1 MPSTIKEKIQQLR
14 DTIRY
19 HDRKYY
25 VENNP
30 EITDYDYD
38 QLLKELQHLEK
49 LHPDLITPD
58 SPTQRVSGE
67 PLTQFST
74 IEHRIPMLSI
84 DNTYS
89 DRELKEF
96 DQRIKRMADIDAH
109 RDIEYVVELK
119 IDGVAITLCYE
130 NGLFVRGATRGDG
143 FKGDDV
149 SANLRTL
156 RQIPL
161 ILEISD
167 KKHKIPPVIEIR
179 GEIYLPNSEFQR
191 LNEER
196 EEEGEPQFANPRNAA
211 AGSLK
216 LLDSRITAQRRL
228 RLFAYAIGYFE
239 GIEPKTHIE
248 CLELIRRFGLP
259 VNPHARLCNN
269 IEEVIHCCNEWDN
282 RRGELDYMVDGMVIK
297 VNSLGLHDQLGVT
310 SKAPRWVI
318 SFKFQPEQ
326 AVTKIE
332 EIVVQ
337 VGKTGTLTPVANLT
351 PVLLA
356 GTTVSRATLHNFDEI
371 RRKDIRKGDHVV
383 LQKAGEIIPQVVSV
397 LKEKRQ
403 GTEIP
408 FTEPSTCPE
417 CKEKV
422 VRDDTEVY
430 LRCHNPFCQAQV
442 KRRIQYFA
450 GRDAMD
456 IEGLG
461 PALVEQLVDKGFVKD
476 YADIYYIK
484 YDDLV
489 NLKDFSVGEF
499 VPPLTIEKLCKVIND
514 DSYDFTLKT
523 TINTID
529 WLNELLKVSNFYD
542 ILLIKKPNINFSK
555 NIKDLFGKNKDYR
568 NKSFSFL
575 NNAEQNNIKRLN
587 RLLLKKTYPKETPK
601 NHLMGEKSSSNLI
614 QAIEASKH
622 RDLDRLICALGI
634 LNVGSHTAEVL
645 AERFD
650 TLDKLANATQEE
662 LEGIY
667 EIGPVVAK
675 SILRFFQNK
684 HTQEIIE
691 KLKAG
696 GVNTKKLATQKLVK
710 NPKVSGKS
718 FLITGTLQKYSRKE
732 AETLIKSLGGRVLS
746 SVSKKTDYLV
756 AGEEPGSKLDKAR
769 ELSVHI
775 LDEEAFAQIIQ
786 IP

>member
-1 MPSTIKEKIQQLR
+1 MPSTTKEKIKQLR

-19 HDRKYY
+19 HDQKYY

-30 EITDYDYD
+30 EITDYEYD

-49 LHPDLITPD
+49 LHPELITPD

-67 PLTQFST
+67 PLTQFPT
-74 IEHRIPMLSI
+74 IEHRVPMLSI

-89 DRELKEF
+89 DDELREF
-96 DQRIKRMADIDAH
+96 DQRIKRMAEIDAYQ
-109 RDIEYVVELK
+109 DIEYVVELK
-119 IDGVAITLCYE
+119 IDGVAITLWYE
-130 NGLFVRGATRGDG
+130 NGLFARGATRGDG

-149 SANLRTL
+149 SANLKTI

-161 ILEISD
+161 ILEPSD
-167 KKHKIPPVIEIR
+167 KKHKIPPLIEIR
-179 GEIYLPNSEFQR
+179 GEIYLPNKEFQR

-216 LLDSRITAQRRL
+216 LLDPRITAQRRL
-228 RLFAYAIGYFE
+228 RLFAYAIGYSE
-239 GIEPKTHIE
+239 GLELKTHIQ
-248 CLELIRRFGLP
+248 CLEFIRGFGLP
-259 VNPHARLCNN
+259 VNPHTQLCKN
-269 IEEVIHCCNEWDN
+269 IEEVIRYCNEWDKQ
-282 RRGELDYMVDGMVIK
+282 RGELDYMVDGMVIK
-297 VNSLGLHDQLGVT
+297 VNSLDLHDQLGAT
-310 SKAPRWVI
+310 SKSPRWVI

-326 AVTKIE
+326 AITKIE

-371 RRKDIRKGDHVV
+371 RRKDIREGDHVI
-383 LQKAGEIIPQVVSV
+383 LQKAGEIIPQVVTV
-397 LKEKRQ
+397 LKEKRK

-408 FTEPSTCPE
+408 FTEPISCPE
-417 CKEKV
+417 CKGKV

-430 LRCHNPFCQAQV
+430 LRCRNPFCQAQV

-476 YADIYYIK
+476 YADIYYLK
-484 YDDLV
+484 YEDLIS
-489 NLKDFSVGEF
+489 LE
-499 VPPLTIEKLCKVIND
+499 
-514 DSYDFTLKT
+514 
-523 TINTID
+523 
-529 WLNELLKVSNFYD
+529 
-542 ILLIKKPNINFSK
+542 
-555 NIKDLFGKNKDYR
+555 R
-568 NKSFSFL
+568 
-575 NNAEQNNIKRLN
+575 
-587 RLLLKKTYPKETPK
+587 
-601 NHLMGEKSSSNLI
+601 MGEKSSQNLI
-614 QAIEASKH
+614 HAIEESKH

-650 TLDKLANATQEE
+650 TLDKLPNATQEE

-684 HTQEIIE
+684 HTQEIIK
-691 KLKAG
+691 KLKTG
-696 GVNTKKLATQKLVK
+696 GVNTRKLVTQKLVK

-718 FLITGTLQKYSRKE
+718 FVVTGTLQKYSRKE

-756 AGEEPGSKLDKAR
+756 AGEEPGSKLGKAR
-769 ELSVHI
+769 ELNVHI
-775 LDEEAFAQIIQ
+775 LDETAFEKMIQ

>member
-1 MPSTIKEKIQQLR
+1 MPSTIKEKIQKLR

-19 HDRKYY
+19 HDQKYY
-25 VENNP
+25 VENIP
-30 EITDYDYD
+30 EITDYEYD

-49 LHPDLITPD
+49 LHPELITPD
-58 SPTQRVSGE
+58 SPTQRVGGE
-67 PLTQFST
+67 PITQFPT
-74 IEHRIPMLSI
+74 IEHRVPMLSI

-89 DRELKEF
+89 DDELREF
-96 DQRIKRMADIDAH
+96 DQRIKRMADIETH
-109 RDIEYVVELK
+109 QDIEYVVELK
-119 IDGVAITLCYE
+119 IDGVAVTIWYE
-130 NGLFVRGATRGDG
+130 NGLFTRGATRGDG

-149 SANLRTL
+149 SANLRTI

-161 ILEISD
+161 RLEPSD
-167 KKHKIPPVIEIR
+167 KKHKIPSVIEIR
-179 GEIYLPNSEFQR
+179 GEIYLPNKEFQR
-191 LNEER
+191 LNDER

-216 LLDSRITAQRRL
+216 LLDSRITARRRL
-228 RLFAYAIGYFE
+228 RLFAYAIGYLE
-239 GIEPKTHIE
+239 GIEPKTHLQ
-248 CLELIRRFGLP
+248 CLELISRFGLP

-269 IEEVIHCCNEWDN
+269 IEEVIHYCNEWDN

-371 RRKDIRKGDHVV
+371 RRKDIRKGDHVI
-383 LQKAGEIIPQVVSV
+383 LQKAGEIIPQVVTV
-397 LKEKRQ
+397 LKEKRK

-422 VRDDTEVY
+422 VRNDTEVY
-430 LRCHNPFCQAQV
+430 LRCHNPFCQAQA

-450 GRDAMD
+450 SRDAMD

-476 YADIYYIK
+476 YADIYYLK
-484 YDDLV
+484 YEDL
-489 NLKDFSVGEF
+489 
-499 VPPLTIEKLCKVIND
+499 I
-514 DSYDFTLKT
+514 TL
-523 TINTID
+523 
-529 WLNELLKVSNFYD
+529 E
-542 ILLIKKPNINFSK
+542 
-555 NIKDLFGKNKDYR
+555 R
-568 NKSFSFL
+568 
-575 NNAEQNNIKRLN
+575 
-587 RLLLKKTYPKETPK
+587 
-601 NHLMGEKSSSNLI
+601 MGEKSSQNLI
-614 QAIEASKH
+614 HAIEESKH

-650 TLDKLANATQEE
+650 MLDKLANATQEG

-675 SILRFFQNK
+675 SILGFFQNK
-684 HTQEIIE
+684 RILEIIE
-691 KLKAG
+691 KLKAS

-710 NPKVSGKS
+710 NPKVAGKS
-718 FLITGTLQKYSRKE
+718 FVITGTLQKYSRKE
-732 AETLIKSLGGRVLS
+732 AEMLIKRLGGRVLS

-769 ELSVHI
+769 ELNVHI
-775 LDEEAFAQIIQ
+775 LDEEAFKKMIG
-786 IP
+786 

>member
-1 MPSTIKEKIQQLR
+1 MSSTIKGKIQQLR

-30 EITDYDYD
+30 EITDYEYD
-38 QLLKELQHLEK
+38 QLLKELQRLEK
-49 LHPDLITPD
+49 LHPELITPD
-58 SPTQRVSGE
+58 SPTQRVGGE
-67 PLTQFST
+67 PITQFPT
-74 IEHRIPMLSI
+74 IEHRVPMLSI

-89 DRELKEF
+89 DDELREF
-96 DQRIKRMADIDAH
+96 DQRIKRMTEIETH
-109 RDIEYVVELK
+109 QDIEYVVELK
-119 IDGVAITLCYE
+119 IDGVAVTLSYE

-149 SANLRTL
+149 SANLRTI

-161 ILEISD
+161 RLELSD
-167 KKHKIPPVIEIR
+167 KQYKIPPVIEIR
-179 GEIYLPNSEFQR
+179 GEIYLPNKEFQR
-191 LNEER
+191 LNDER

-216 LLDSRITAQRRL
+216 LLDSRITARRRL

-239 GIEPKTHIE
+239 GIEPKTHIQ

-259 VNPHARLCNN
+259 VNPHARFCNN
-269 IEEVIHCCNEWDN
+269 IEEVIHYCNEWGN
-282 RRGELDYMVDGMVIK
+282 RREELDYMVDGMVIK
-297 VNSLGLHDQLGVT
+297 VNSLCLHDQLGVT

-371 RRKDIRKGDHVV
+371 RRKDIREGDHVV

-397 LKEKRQ
+397 LKEKRK
-403 GTEIP
+403 GNEIP
-408 FTEPSTCPE
+408 FTEPISCPE
-417 CKEKV
+417 CKGKA
-422 VRDDTEVY
+422 VRDDEEVY

-476 YADIYYIK
+476 YADVYYLR
-484 YDDLV
+484 YEDLV
-489 NLKDFSVGEF
+489 
-499 VPPLTIEKLCKVIND
+499 
-514 DSYDFTLKT
+514 TL
-523 TINTID
+523 
-529 WLNELLKVSNFYD
+529 E
-542 ILLIKKPNINFSK
+542 
-555 NIKDLFGKNKDYR
+555 R
-568 NKSFSFL
+568 
-575 NNAEQNNIKRLN
+575 
-587 RLLLKKTYPKETPK
+587 
-601 NHLMGEKSSSNLI
+601 MGEKSSQNLI
-614 QAIEASKH
+614 HAIEESKH

-634 LNVGSHTAEVL
+634 LNVGLHTAEVL

-675 SILRFFQNK
+675 SILGFFQNK
-684 HTQEIIE
+684 HIQEIIE
-691 KLKAG
+691 KLKAS

-710 NPKVSGKS
+710 NPKVAGKS
-718 FLITGTLQKYSRKE
+718 FVITGTLQKYSRKE

-756 AGEEPGSKLDKAR
+756 AGEEPGSKLDNAR
-769 ELSVHI
+769 ELNVHV
-775 LDEEAFAQIIQ
+775 LDEEAFEKIIQ

>member
-1 MPSTIKEKIQQLR
+1 MPSTIKEKIQKLR
-14 DTIRY
+14 DTIRH

-30 EITDYDYD
+30 EITDYEYD
-38 QLLKELQHLEK
+38 QLLKELHHLEE
-49 LHPDLITPD
+49 LHPEFVTPD
-58 SPTQRVSGE
+58 SPTRRVGGE
-67 PLTQFST
+67 PLTQFPT

-89 DRELKEF
+89 DNELKEF
-96 DQRIKRMADIDAH
+96 DQRIKRMADIETH

-119 IDGVAITLCYE
+119 IDGVAITLWYE

-149 SANLRTL
+149 SANLKTI

-161 ILEISD
+161 ILEPSD

-179 GEIYLPNSEFQR
+179 GEIYLPNREFQR
-191 LNEER
+191 LNEQR

-216 LLDSRITAQRRL
+216 LLDPRITAQRRL
-228 RLFAYAIGYFE
+228 RLFAYAIGFSE
-239 GIEPKTHIE
+239 GLELKTHIQ
-248 CLELIRRFGLP
+248 CLESIRGFGLP
-259 VNPHARLCNN
+259 VNPYTQLCKN
-269 IEEVIHCCNEWDN
+269 IEEVIRYCNEWDK
-282 RRGELDYMVDGMVIK
+282 RRGALDYMVDGMVIK
-297 VNSLGLHDQLGVT
+297 VNALDLHDQLGAT

-371 RRKDIRKGDHVV
+371 RRKDIREGDYVI
-383 LQKAGEIIPQVVSV
+383 LQKAGEIIPQVVTV
-397 LKEKRQ
+397 LKEKRK

-476 YADIYYIK
+476 YADIYYLR
-484 YDDLV
+484 YEDL
-489 NLKDFSVGEF
+489 
-499 VPPLTIEKLCKVIND
+499 I
-514 DSYDFTLKT
+514 TL
-523 TINTID
+523 
-529 WLNELLKVSNFYD
+529 E
-542 ILLIKKPNINFSK
+542 
-555 NIKDLFGKNKDYR
+555 R
-568 NKSFSFL
+568 
-575 NNAEQNNIKRLN
+575 
-587 RLLLKKTYPKETPK
+587 
-601 NHLMGEKSSSNLI
+601 MGEKSSSNLI
-614 QAIEASKH
+614 QAIEAGKH

-650 TLDKLANATQEE
+650 TLDKLANTTQEE

-675 SILRFFQNK
+675 SIVAFFQNK

-696 GVNTKKLATQKLVK
+696 GVNTRKLATQKSGK
-710 NPKVSGKS
+710 NPKISGKS
-718 FLITGTLQKYSRKE
+718 FVVTGTLQKYSRKE

-746 SVSKKTDYLV
+746 GVSKKTDYLV
-756 AGEEPGSKLDKAR
+756 VGEDPGSKLDKAR
-769 ELSVHI
+769 ELNVHV
-775 LDEEAFAQIIQ
+775 LDETAFEKMIQ

>member
-1 MPSTIKEKIQQLR
+1 MPSTTKEKIKQLR

-19 HDRKYY
+19 HDQKYY

-30 EITDYDYD
+30 EITDYEYD

-49 LHPDLITPD
+49 LHPELITPD

-67 PLTQFST
+67 PLTQFPT
-74 IEHRIPMLSI
+74 IEHRVPMLSI

-89 DRELKEF
+89 DDELREF
-96 DQRIKRMADIDAH
+96 DQRIKRMAEIDAYQ
-109 RDIEYVVELK
+109 DIEYVVELK
-119 IDGVAITLCYE
+119 IDGVAITLWYE
-130 NGLFVRGATRGDG
+130 NGLFARGATRGDG

-149 SANLRTL
+149 SANLKTI

-161 ILEISD
+161 ILEPSD
-167 KKHKIPPVIEIR
+167 KKHKIPPLIEIR
-179 GEIYLPNSEFQR
+179 GEIYLPNKEFQR

-216 LLDSRITAQRRL
+216 LLDPRITAQRRL
-228 RLFAYAIGYFE
+228 RLFAYAIGYSE
-239 GIEPKTHIE
+239 GLELKTHIQ
-248 CLELIRRFGLP
+248 CLEFIRGFGLP
-259 VNPHARLCNN
+259 VNPHTQLCKN
-269 IEEVIHCCNEWDN
+269 IEEVIRYCNEWDK

-297 VNSLGLHDQLGVT
+297 VNSLDLHDQLGAT

-371 RRKDIRKGDHVV
+371 RRKDIREGDHVI
-383 LQKAGEIIPQVVSV
+383 LQKAGEIIPQVVTV
-397 LKEKRQ
+397 LKEKRK

-408 FTEPSTCPE
+408 FTEPISCPE
-417 CKEKV
+417 CKGKV

-430 LRCHNPFCQAQV
+430 LRCRNPFCQAQV

-476 YADIYYIK
+476 YADIYYLK
-484 YDDLV
+484 YEDLIS
-489 NLKDFSVGEF
+489 LE
-499 VPPLTIEKLCKVIND
+499 
-514 DSYDFTLKT
+514 
-523 TINTID
+523 
-529 WLNELLKVSNFYD
+529 
-542 ILLIKKPNINFSK
+542 
-555 NIKDLFGKNKDYR
+555 R
-568 NKSFSFL
+568 
-575 NNAEQNNIKRLN
+575 
-587 RLLLKKTYPKETPK
+587 
-601 NHLMGEKSSSNLI
+601 MGEKSSQNLI
-614 QAIEASKH
+614 HAIEESKH

-650 TLDKLANATQEE
+650 TLDKLPNATQEE

-684 HTQEIIE
+684 HTQEIIK
-691 KLKAG
+691 KLKTG
-696 GVNTKKLATQKLVK
+696 GVNTRKLVTQKLVK

-718 FLITGTLQKYSRKE
+718 FVVTGTLQKYSRKE

-756 AGEEPGSKLDKAR
+756 AGEEPGSKLGKAR
-769 ELSVHI
+769 ELNVHI
-775 LDEEAFAQIIQ
+775 LDETAFEKMIQ

>member
-1 MPSTIKEKIQQLR
+1 MPTTNNEKVQQLR

-30 EITDYDYD
+30 EITDCEYD
-38 QLLKELQHLEK
+38 QLLNELHHLEE
-49 LHPDLITPD
+49 LHPEFVTPD
-58 SPTQRVSGE
+58 SPTRRVGGE
-67 PLTQFST
+67 PLTQFPT

-89 DRELKEF
+89 DNELKEF
-96 DQRIKRMADIDAH
+96 DQRIKRMADIETH

-119 IDGVAITLCYE
+119 IDGVAITLWYE
-130 NGLFVRGATRGDG
+130 NGLFARGATRGDG

-149 SANLRTL
+149 SANLKTI

-161 ILEISD
+161 ILEPSD

-179 GEIYLPNSEFQR
+179 GEIYLPNNEFQR
-191 LNEER
+191 LNDTR

-216 LLDSRITAQRRL
+216 LLDPRITAQRRL
-228 RLFAYAIGYFE
+228 RLFAYAVGYFE
-239 GIEPKTHIE
+239 GLELKTHIQ
-248 CLELIRRFGLP
+248 CLELIRGFGFP
-259 VNPHARLCNN
+259 VNTHTRSCKN
-269 IEEVIHCCNEWDN
+269 IEEVIHYCNEWDK

-297 VNSLGLHDQLGVT
+297 VNSLDLHNQLGVT

-326 AVTKIE
+326 AITKIE

-371 RRKDIRKGDHVV
+371 RRKDIREGDHVI
-383 LQKAGEIIPQVVSV
+383 LQKAGEIIPQVVTV
-397 LKEKRQ
+397 LKEKRK
-403 GTEIP
+403 GTEKP
-408 FTEPSTCPE
+408 FAEPTICPE
-417 CKEKV
+417 CEGKV
-422 VRDDTEVY
+422 VRDGEEVY
-430 LRCHNPFCQAQV
+430 LRCHNPCCQAQV

-476 YADIYYIK
+476 YADIYYLRHE
-484 YDDLV
+484 DL
-489 NLKDFSVGEF
+489 
-499 VPPLTIEKLCKVIND
+499 I
-514 DSYDFTLKT
+514 TL
-523 TINTID
+523 
-529 WLNELLKVSNFYD
+529 E
-542 ILLIKKPNINFSK
+542 
-555 NIKDLFGKNKDYR
+555 R
-568 NKSFSFL
+568 
-575 NNAEQNNIKRLN
+575 
-587 RLLLKKTYPKETPK
+587 
-601 NHLMGEKSSSNLI
+601 MGGKSSQNLI
-614 QAIEASKH
+614 HAIEESKH

-675 SILRFFQNK
+675 SILGFFQNN
-684 HTQEIIE
+684 HTQEIIK

-696 GVNTKKLATQKLVK
+696 GVNTKKLATHKSGK
-710 NPKVSGKS
+710 NLKISGKS
-718 FLITGTLQKYSRKE
+718 FVVTGTLQKYSRKE

-756 AGEEPGSKLDKAR
+756 VGEEPGSKLDKAR
-769 ELSVHI
+769 ELNVHV
-775 LDEEAFAQIIQ
+775 LDETAFEKLIQ

>member
-1 MPSTIKEKIQQLR
+1 MPSTIKEKIQILR

-30 EITDYDYD
+30 EITDYEYD

-49 LHPDLITPD
+49 LHPELITTD
-58 SPTQRVSGE
+58 SPTQRVGGE
-67 PLTQFST
+67 PLTQFPT

-89 DRELKEF
+89 DKELKEF
-96 DQRIKRMADIDAH
+96 DQRIKRMAEIETH
-109 RDIEYVVELK
+109 QDIEYVVELK

-149 SANLRTL
+149 SANIRTL

-161 ILEISD
+161 ILELSD
-167 KKHKIPPVIEIR
+167 KKHKIPLVIEIR

-239 GIEPKTHIE
+239 GIEPKTHIQ

-259 VNPHARLCNN
+259 VNPHARLCKN
-269 IEEVIHCCNEWDN
+269 IEEVIRYCNEWDK

-297 VNSLGLHDQLGVT
+297 VNSLDLHDQLGAT

-326 AVTKIE
+326 AITKIE

-371 RRKDIRKGDHVV
+371 RRKDIREGDHVV

-397 LKEKRQ
+397 LKEKRN
-403 GTEIP
+403 GSEKP
-408 FTEPSTCPE
+408 FAEPTTCPE
-417 CKEKV
+417 CDGNV
-422 VRDDTEVY
+422 VRGGEEVF

-476 YADIYYIK
+476 YADIYYLK
-484 YDDLV
+484 YEDLIS
-489 NLKDFSVGEF
+489 LE
-499 VPPLTIEKLCKVIND
+499 
-514 DSYDFTLKT
+514 
-523 TINTID
+523 
-529 WLNELLKVSNFYD
+529 
-542 ILLIKKPNINFSK
+542 
-555 NIKDLFGKNKDYR
+555 R
-568 NKSFSFL
+568 
-575 NNAEQNNIKRLN
+575 
-587 RLLLKKTYPKETPK
+587 
-601 NHLMGEKSSSNLI
+601 MGEKSSQNLI
-614 QAIEASKH
+614 HAIEESKH

-650 TLDKLANATQEE
+650 TLDKLPNATQEE

-684 HTQEIIE
+684 HTQEIIK
-691 KLKAG
+691 KLKTG
-696 GVNTKKLATQKLVK
+696 GVNTRKLVTQKLVK

-718 FLITGTLQKYSRKE
+718 FVVTGTLQKYSRKE

-756 AGEEPGSKLDKAR
+756 AGEEPGSKLGKAR
-769 ELSVHI
+769 ELNVHI
-775 LDEEAFAQIIQ
+775 LDETAFEKMIQ

>member
-1 MPSTIKEKIQQLR
+1 MPSTIKEKIKQLR

-19 HDRKYY
+19 HDQKYY

-30 EITDYDYD
+30 EITDYEYD

-49 LHPDLITPD
+49 LHPELITPD

-67 PLTQFST
+67 PLTQFPT
-74 IEHRIPMLSI
+74 IEHRVPMLSI

-89 DRELKEF
+89 DDELREF
-96 DQRIKRMADIDAH
+96 DQRIKRMAEIDAYQ
-109 RDIEYVVELK
+109 DIEYVVELK
-119 IDGVAITLCYE
+119 IDGVAITLWYE
-130 NGLFVRGATRGDG
+130 NGLFARGATRGDG

-149 SANLRTL
+149 SANLKTI

-161 ILEISD
+161 KLKPLD
-167 KKHKIPPVIEIR
+167 KKPKVPSCIEIR
-179 GEIYLPNSEFQR
+179 GEIYLPNKEFQR

-196 EEEGEPQFANPRNAA
+196 EEEGEPQFANPRNAT

-216 LLDSRITAQRRL
+216 LLDPRITAQRRL
-228 RLFAYAIGYFE
+228 RLFAYAIGYSE
-239 GIEPKTHIE
+239 GLELKTHIQ
-248 CLELIRRFGLP
+248 CLEFIRGFGLP
-259 VNPHARLCNN
+259 VNPHTQLCKN
-269 IEEVIHCCNEWDN
+269 IEEVIRYCNEWDK

-297 VNSLGLHDQLGVT
+297 INSLDLHDQLGAT
-310 SKAPRWVI
+310 SKSPRWVI

-326 AVTKIE
+326 AITKIE

-371 RRKDIRKGDHVV
+371 RRKDIREGDHVI
-383 LQKAGEIIPQVVSV
+383 LQKAGEIIPQVVTV
-397 LKEKRQ
+397 LKEKRK

-408 FTEPSTCPE
+408 FTEPISCPE
-417 CKEKV
+417 CKGKV

-476 YADIYYIK
+476 YADIYYLK
-484 YDDLV
+484 YEDLIS
-489 NLKDFSVGEF
+489 LE
-499 VPPLTIEKLCKVIND
+499 
-514 DSYDFTLKT
+514 
-523 TINTID
+523 
-529 WLNELLKVSNFYD
+529 
-542 ILLIKKPNINFSK
+542 
-555 NIKDLFGKNKDYR
+555 R
-568 NKSFSFL
+568 
-575 NNAEQNNIKRLN
+575 
-587 RLLLKKTYPKETPK
+587 
-601 NHLMGEKSSSNLI
+601 MGEKSSQNLI
-614 QAIEASKH
+614 HAIEESKH

-650 TLDKLANATQEE
+650 TLDKLPNATQEE

-684 HTQEIIE
+684 HTQEIIK
-691 KLKAG
+691 KLKTG
-696 GVNTKKLATQKLVK
+696 GVNTRKLVTQKLVK

-718 FLITGTLQKYSRKE
+718 FVVTGTLQKYSRKE

-756 AGEEPGSKLDKAR
+756 AGEEPGSKLGKAR
-769 ELSVHI
+769 ELNVHI
-775 LDEEAFAQIIQ
+775 LDETAFEKMIQ

>member
-1 MPSTIKEKIQQLR
+1 MPSTIDEKIKQLR

-19 HDRKYY
+19 HDQKYY

-30 EITDYDYD
+30 EITDYEYD

-49 LHPDLITPD
+49 LHPEFITPD
-58 SPTQRVSGE
+58 SPTQRVGGE
-67 PLTQFST
+67 PITQFPT
-74 IEHRIPMLSI
+74 IEHRVPMLSI

-89 DRELKEF
+89 DDELREF
-96 DQRIKRMADIDAH
+96 DQRIKRMADIETH
-109 RDIEYVVELK
+109 QDIEYVVELK
-119 IDGVAITLCYE
+119 IDGVAITLWYE
-130 NGLFVRGATRGDG
+130 NGLFARGATRGDG

-149 SANLRTL
+149 SANLRTI

-161 ILEISD
+161 RLETSD
-167 KKHKIPPVIEIR
+167 KKHKIPPVLEIR
-179 GEIYLPNSEFQR
+179 GEIYLSNKEFQR
-191 LNEER
+191 LNDER

-228 RLFAYAIGYFE
+228 RLFAHAIGYFE
-239 GIEPKTHIE
+239 GIEPKTHIQ

-259 VNPHARLCNN
+259 VNPNARLCNN
-269 IEEVIHCCNEWDN
+269 IEEVIHYCNEWDN

-297 VNSLGLHDQLGVT
+297 VNSLDLHDQLGVT

-371 RRKDIRKGDHVV
+371 RRKDIREGDHVV

-397 LKEKRQ
+397 LKEKRK
-403 GTEIP
+403 GNEIP

-417 CKEKV
+417 CKGKV
-422 VRDDTEVY
+422 VRDDTEAY

-442 KRRIQYFA
+442 KRRIQYFTS
-450 GRDAMD
+450 RDAMD

-476 YADIYYIK
+476 YADVYYLK
-484 YDDLV
+484 YEDLV
-489 NLKDFSVGEF
+489 
-499 VPPLTIEKLCKVIND
+499 
-514 DSYDFTLKT
+514 TL
-523 TINTID
+523 
-529 WLNELLKVSNFYD
+529 E
-542 ILLIKKPNINFSK
+542 
-555 NIKDLFGKNKDYR
+555 R
-568 NKSFSFL
+568 
-575 NNAEQNNIKRLN
+575 
-587 RLLLKKTYPKETPK
+587 
-601 NHLMGEKSSSNLI
+601 MGEKSSKNLI
-614 QAIEASKH
+614 HAIEESRH

-634 LNVGSHTAEVL
+634 LNVGSRTAEVL

-675 SILRFFQNK
+675 SILGFFQNK
-684 HTQEIIE
+684 RIREIVE
-691 KLKAG
+691 KLKAS

-718 FLITGTLQKYSRKE
+718 FVITGTLQKYSRKE
-732 AETLIKSLGGRVLS
+732 AETLIKRLGGRVLS
-746 SVSKKTDYLV
+746 GVSKKTDYLV
-756 AGEEPGSKLDKAR
+756 VGEDSGTKLDKAK
-769 ELSVHI
+769 EFNIQI
-775 LDEEAFAQIIQ
+775 LDENDFEEMISRK
-786 IP
+786 

>member
-1 MPSTIKEKIQQLR
+1 MPSTIKEKIKQLR

-30 EITDYDYD
+30 EITDYEYD

-49 LHPDLITPD
+49 LHPELITPD
-58 SPTQRVSGE
+58 SPTQRVGGE
-67 PLTQFST
+67 PITQFST
-74 IEHRIPMLSI
+74 IEHRVPMLSI

-89 DRELKEF
+89 DDELREF
-96 DQRIKRMADIDAH
+96 DQRIKRMADIETH
-109 RDIEYVVELK
+109 QDIEYVVELK
-119 IDGVAITLCYE
+119 IDGVAITLWYE
-130 NGLFVRGATRGDG
+130 NGLFARGATRGDG

-149 SANLRTL
+149 SANLKTI

-161 ILEISD
+161 KLESIG
-167 KKHKIPPVIEIR
+167 KKLKVPSNIEIR
-179 GEIYLPNSEFQR
+179 GEIYLPNKEFQR
-191 LNEER
+191 LNEKR

-216 LLDSRITAQRRL
+216 LLDSRITAERHL
-228 RLFAYAIGYFE
+228 SLFAYAIGYSE
-239 GIEPKTHIE
+239 GLDLKTHIQ
-248 CLELIRRFGLP
+248 CLEFIRGFGLP
-259 VNPHARLCNN
+259 VNPYTQLCKN
-269 IEEVIHCCNEWDN
+269 IEEVIRYCNDWDK
-282 RRGELDYMVDGMVIK
+282 RRSELDYMVDGMVIK
-297 VNSLGLHDQLGVT
+297 VNSLDLHDQLGAT

-371 RRKDIRKGDHVV
+371 RRKDIREGDHVV

-397 LKEKRQ
+397 LKDKRK
-403 GTEIP
+403 GTETP
-408 FTEPSTCPE
+408 FTEPAICPE
-417 CKEKV
+417 CKGAVK
-422 VRDDTEVY
+422 RDADEVF
-430 LRCHNPFCQAQV
+430 LRCHNPFCSAQA

-450 GRDAMD
+450 SRDAMD

-476 YADIYYIK
+476 YADVYYLK
-484 YDDLV
+484 YEDLV
-489 NLKDFSVGEF
+489 
-499 VPPLTIEKLCKVIND
+499 
-514 DSYDFTLKT
+514 TL
-523 TINTID
+523 
-529 WLNELLKVSNFYD
+529 E
-542 ILLIKKPNINFSK
+542 
-555 NIKDLFGKNKDYR
+555 R
-568 NKSFSFL
+568 
-575 NNAEQNNIKRLN
+575 
-587 RLLLKKTYPKETPK
+587 
-601 NHLMGEKSSSNLI
+601 MGERSSQNLI
-614 QAIEASKH
+614 HAIEESRH

-650 TLDKLANATQEE
+650 TMDRLANATQEE
-662 LEGIY
+662 LEDIY

-684 HTQEIIE
+684 HTQEIIK
-691 KLKAG
+691 KLKSG
-696 GVNTKKLATQKLVK
+696 GVNTRKLATQKSGK

-718 FLITGTLQKYSRKE
+718 FVVTGTLQKYSRKE
-732 AETLIKSLGGRVLS
+732 AETLIKSMGGRVLS

-756 AGEEPGSKLDKAR
+756 VGEDPGTKLDKAK
-769 ELSVHI
+769 EFNIQI
-775 LDEEAFAQIIQ
+775 LDEEAFEKMIQ